1 MHQRQS
7 IVLEEYGLVAAL
19 EWLAEQAQERG
30 GLVVDI
36 ELDGADV
43 GNAAAIPPPIGRAAF
58 RVALLA
64 LDNVVR
70 HAAASRAL
78 IRLDIDGG
86 RGRLAVID
94 DGRGI
99 EDATA
104 PLAGRG
110 LIDMRTAA
118 NEVHAVFAVER
129 GDRGTAIEMAWATPG
144 LTAEDPAS
152 TSADI
157 TARGPGAH
165 A

>member
-1 MHQRQS
+1 
-7 IVLEEYGLVAAL
+7 VAAL
-19 EWLAEQAQERG
+19 EWLAEQAQQRS
-30 GLVVDI
+30 GLVVEI
-36 ELDGADV
+36 ELEGAEV
-43 GNAAAIPPPIGRAAF
+43 GNADAIPPPIARAAF

-78 IRLDIDGG
+78 IRLDIEGG

-118 NEVHAVFAVER
+118 NEVHASFAVER
-129 GDRGTAIEMAWATPG
+129 GDRGTAIEMAWVNPSG
-144 LTAEDPAS
+144 TAEDPAS
-152 TSADI
+152 MAADI
-157 TARGPGAH
+157 TARGPA
-165 A
+165 ARA